1 MFCNGHK
8 ARNQKGEIIMLTSL
22 EKLFDTSP
30 FLSYPVPI
38 SSRGN
43 VEATYKDGVYTAIID
58 CAGAD
63 KSKFNVRVTKSNELV
78 VSYPSTEGYRCRSF
92 TYYFPLNSLSVV
104 GTEASYVDGVL
115 TIKLSTQ
122 KPTDTTHTIHV
133 H

>member
-1 MFCNGHK
+1 M
-8 ARNQKGEIIMLTSL
+8 ITTL
-22 EKLFDTSP
+22 EKLFDTNP
-30 FLSYPVPI
+30 FLTYPVPMA
-38 SSRGN
+38 SRGN
-43 VEATYKDGVYTAIID
+43 VEASFKDGTYTAVID

-133 H
+133 N